1 MRYYKHYKGHYYRV
15 IGEARHSETLED
27 LVVYQAMYGEQA
39 LWVRPKEMFYETV
52 TLSDGRVVAR
62 FAPCTEED
70 ALASQQE
77 EKARKHQQHN
87 QLLEDLYVS
96 FDEKGYTAEDFQ
108 GGCALCGEA
117 NEFALDLIDERVNQ
131 TFPSLSKQ
139 EREVLTKQLYNSL
152 YQRFEASEK

>member
-27 LVVYQAMYGEQA
+27 LVVYQALYGEQA
-39 LWVRPKEMFYETV
+39 LWVRPKAMFYETV

-62 FAPCTEED
+62 FAPCSEEE

-77 EKARKHQQHN
+77 EKTKNPHQHI
-87 QLLEDLYVS
+87 QLLDDLYSS
-96 FDEKGYTAEDFQ
+96 FEEKGYTAEDFQ

-117 NEFALDLIDERVNQ
+117 NEFALDLIDERVSQ

-139 EREVLTKQLYNSL
+139 DREALTQQLYSSI
-152 YQRFEASEK
+152 YQKLEASER